1 MNTNNKKQTP
11 KQIAQSIKD
20 KCAMLNWSYSVRGS
34 IFTIEKKITPNN
46 NDAFCAADSE
56 YYDIL
61 GILPSTSVGSIWGT
75 DGGGIG
81 ALTAIKTG
89 VFKMNKSGGSKAVL
103 KQLNK

>member
-1 MNTNNKKQTP
+1 MKSNDKKQNP
-11 KQIAQSIKD
+11 QQIAQSIKD
-20 KCAMLNWSYSVRGS
+20 KCAILNWSYSVRGS
-34 IFTIEKKITPNN
+34 IFTITKKITPNN

-56 YYDIL
+56 YYEIL
-61 GILPSTSVGSIWGT
+61 SLLPSTSAGSIWGT

-81 ALTAIKTG
+81 AITAMQNG